1 VESAAELRA
10 ALAGSKWQ
18 AVLCDWR
25 LPGFSAIEAFAICR
39 EAGDDVPFLVVSGSS
54 EESLMA
60 EAAGAGIRVWL
71 SKDHLDRLAG
81 LLAESGAGR

>member
-1 VESAAELRA
+1 
-10 ALAGSKWQ
+10 
-18 AVLCDWR
+18 
-25 LPGFSAIEAFAICR
+25 
-39 EAGDDVPFLVVSGSS
+39 
-54 EESLMA
+54 MA